1 MTGASLKPKI
11 VRVTFEQG
19 KTGLLYATSPD
30 LKGLL
35 VAKRTIEALEDAI
48 PSAVADLYAASGVKV
63 IVTRAEE
70 TQGEL
75 SPPWI
80 AFPAELA
87 RQALA
92 DP

>member
-1 MTGASLKPKI
+1 MTSASMKPKI
-11 VRVTFEQG
+11 VRVTVEQG
-19 KTGLLYATSPD
+19 KAGLLFATSPD

-35 VAKRTIEALEDAI
+35 VAKRTIEALEEAI
-48 PSAVADLYAASGVKV
+48 PSAVADLYAACGVEV
-63 IVTRAEE
+63 IVTRAEKA
-70 TQGEL
+70 QGEV

-92 DP
+92 NS